1 MAFQL
6 EQPLLQTHE
15 LSWGQQVCQG
25 CPKLCP
31 ITILHFLAKEGTLGA
46 PLAVQWLCLSHTE
59 PAMLQNENR
68 IFASTMAPMKGNRIW
83 LGATD
88 QTCGIF

>member
-15 LSWGQQVCQG
+15 LSWRQQVCQG

-31 ITILHFLAKEGTLGA
+31 INILHFLAKEGTLGA

-68 IFASTMAPMKGNRIW
+68 IFASTMAPMRGNRIW